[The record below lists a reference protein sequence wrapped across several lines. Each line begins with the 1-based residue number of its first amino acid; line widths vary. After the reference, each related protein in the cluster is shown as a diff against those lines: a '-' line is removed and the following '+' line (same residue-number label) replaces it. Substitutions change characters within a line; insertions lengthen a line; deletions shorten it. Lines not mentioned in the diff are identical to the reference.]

1 MEIIYAVDVKMTN
14 DGEEF
19 ERVLAMDISCMN
31 ILACSCY
38 YLFASSKLKYS
49 PHLVSTYSL
58 LNLIFIDL
66 LVFVFFFILK
76 TFTTSSEI
84 IILCLYMCT

>member
-1 MEIIYAVDVKMTN
+1 MEIVYAVDVKMSN

-49 PHLVSTYSL
+49 PHLVSTYS
-58 LNLIFIDL
+58 
-66 LVFVFFFILK
+66 FVFLFFQI
-76 TFTTSSEI
+76 
-84 IILCLYMCT
+84 

>member
-1 MEIIYAVDVKMTN
+1 MEIVYAVDVKMSN

-49 PHLVSTYSL
+49 PHLVSTYNHFHIL
-58 LNLIFIDL
+58 FL
-66 LVFVFFFILK
+66 FFIC
-76 TFTTSSEI
+76 FFSS
-84 IILCLYMCT
+84 